1 MSLSKYLK
9 ASKSSLS
16 NINGSAVSLLILV
29 QTAIWYPFL
38 SQAQDELNRQAK
50 LKVRAEADWTKTQQQ
65 ANQLR
70 NMSLLDEPWVQHRV
84 EGSEEG
90 IPTQWSIRGAASL
103 NEWQAVLEKVEE
115 RYALGLL
122 AASWQRDKNGD
133 WRGHLLFSLEAPKAN
148 REYHNWLPTKLRMSR
163 FEQNDWQLL
172 STMRMGDKT
181 SALVAYKDMRHWV
194 GEGSWLPD
202 AGVTVKDVSFD
213 RVTLISKDGSEK
225 ALVVREKAED
235 DE

>member
-50 LKVRAEADWTKTQQQ
+50 LKARAEADWTKTQQQ
-65 ANQLR
+65 ANRLR

-84 EGSEEG
+84 EDTEEG
-90 IPTQWSIRGAASL
+90 IPTQWSISGVASL
-103 NEWQAVLEKVEE
+103 TEWQAVLEKVEE

-133 WRGHLLFSLEAPKAN
+133 WRGHLLFSLETPKAN

-181 SALVAYKDMRHWV
+181 SALVAYKDTRHWV
-194 GEGSWLPD
+194 SEGSWLPD
-202 AGVTVKDVSFD
+202 AGVTVNGVSFD

-225 ALVVREKAED
+225 ALVVREKEES